1 MFLTL
6 IVGLI
11 AAAVASVV
19 SKKKLE
25 SMSDDEIREYLGLKL
40 AGRVGEDQLVTIQE
54 AVVSGVRGKR
64 PSVDNYVED
73 VEDAMDELDLV
84 EEESDLPDEVRVLR
98 AVDLSHAAFTEELE
112 NPVMT
117 KGLTNH
123 VQIAF
128 SIFRLPERR
137 GRCQYLRSFS
147 PGGVLSGWVPDGCQM
162 GATFRIVAL

>member
-1 MFLTL
+1 MKLLLKLMFLTL

-11 AAAVASVV
+11 AAVVASVV

-84 EEESDLPDEVRVLR
+84 EEDAAAEEEALE
-98 AVDLSHAAFTEELE
+98 AVVAATE
-112 NPVMT
+112 
-117 KGLTNH
+117 
-123 VQIAF
+123 
-128 SIFRLPERR
+128 
-137 GRCQYLRSFS
+137 
-147 PGGVLSGWVPDGCQM
+147 
-162 GATFRIVAL
+162 